1 MRRIVFVLCCLAAL
15 GAAGEARAESLGCGL
30 PDSHPL
36 WIEFADGSVDF
47 RQEIFGRPGVIVA
60 TNGVA
65 RAAEMRTLGAQTVY
79 WHMSLKG
86 LAGTPGYPNDPALV
100 KERIAALVEKARS
113 STGCQTPVIG
123 FNELWGASRATPWPP
138 EVQAYRQ
145 NVLTVMRGMSDAG
158 LKPFLLVP
166 GQASGSKAPYVGD
179 SAAEWWREIAKAG
192 WIVREMHFN
201 APYIY
206 GLGLYPGSRTR
217 RIAMRTALESLTAL
231 GISGNRL
238 GLLLGFQSGPGKGG
252 REGLSP
258 DHRWFEIVKRDALAA
273 RRIASELDIST
284 IWSWGWGTFNA
295 AGADA
300 DKPRAACV
308 YLWTRNPELCNG
320 PAAGGP
326 GFSVDTIAGQLNL
339 ARGVQ
344 CRTGAG
350 KIQTSAMESLLPAAG
365 DRVTALTVL
374 LTRRIIG
381 GLGAPI
387 GKADVA
393 RALELVIGEHFGGSL
408 EAYRAAVGEKGLGD
422 DLVDQ
427 ILADQLRRQATEAAI
442 AVSNPGLG
450 LNSWMNRGL
459 TRALSRAV
467 CLRDELP
474 ARTLFTWAGPLP
486 FLEIPWASIT
496 VAAGSPVIRRGAS
509 TTLYGNVISARASE
523 TVTVYGRSGSSAP
536 FTRIAST
543 AVGPDGNWSLDV
555 SPSRTTTYRAIS
567 KSAASR
573 VVTVRTRGR

>member
-1 MRRIVFVLCCLAAL
+1 
-15 GAAGEARAESLGCGL
+15 
-30 PDSHPL
+30 
-36 WIEFADGSVDF
+36 
-47 RQEIFGRPGVIVA
+47 
-60 TNGVA
+60 
-65 RAAEMRTLGAQTVY
+65 
-79 WHMSLKG
+79 
-86 LAGTPGYPNDPALV
+86 
-100 KERIAALVEKARS
+100 
-113 STGCQTPVIG
+113 
-123 FNELWGASRATPWPP
+123 
-138 EVQAYRQ
+138 
-145 NVLTVMRGMSDAG
+145 
-158 LKPFLLVP
+158 
-166 GQASGSKAPYVGD
+166 
-179 SAAEWWREIAKAG
+179 
-192 WIVREMHFN
+192 MHFN
-201 APYIY
+201 APVPLRASAY
-206 GLGLYPGSRTR
+206 YPGSRTR

-308 YLWTRNPELCNG
+308 YLWTRNPGLCNG
-320 PAAGGP
+320 PAAAGP

-427 ILADQLRRQATEAAI
+427 ILADQLRRQSAEATL
-442 AVSNPGLG
+442 AVTKPGVGIL
-450 LNSWMNRGL
+450 SWMNRRL
-459 TRALSRAV
+459 ASALRPAV

-474 ARTLFTWAGPLP
+474 ANALFTWASRLP
-486 FLEIPWASIT
+486 FLEIPWALVTISP
-496 VAAGSPVIRRGAS
+496 GSAVVRRGES
-509 TTLYGNVISARASE
+509 TRLSGKVVSPRASE
-523 TVTVYGRSGSSAP
+523 RVTIYARRGSASAFTKIGSTSVSADGSWSINVTP
-536 FTRIAST
+536 FA
-543 AVGPDGNWSLDV
+543 
-555 SPSRTTTYRAIS
+555 TTSYRAVS

-573 VVTVRTRGR
+573 VVAVRTRGRSR